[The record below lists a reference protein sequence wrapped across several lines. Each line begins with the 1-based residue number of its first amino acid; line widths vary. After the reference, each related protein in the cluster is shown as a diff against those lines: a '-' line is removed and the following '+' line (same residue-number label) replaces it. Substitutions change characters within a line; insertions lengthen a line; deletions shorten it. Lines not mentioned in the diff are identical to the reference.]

1 MKAQD
6 IKVGRHY
13 TDRYLGVVKILEV
26 NPIENDLRIS
36 TFDDSNTYGLI
47 VNEKGGHLFSL
58 SNGAMGLTETGSMK
72 ERLANGLSDALV
84 SRGKAKG
91 MLKKKSP
98 PVNTVGAAVWQA
110 LQSCSNP
117 YKVGFCHLMFMDEGN
132 KQVYDYIIQLGE
144 KIDLSRLDRDSNLLK
159 DLGVW

>member
-6 IKVGRHY
+6 IKVERYY

-26 NPIENDLRIS
+26 NPVDDNLRVEALNDI
-36 TFDDSNTYGLI
+36 NTYGLI
-47 VNEKGGHLFSL
+47 INDKGGLLFSL
-58 SNGAMGLTETGSMK
+58 SNGAKDLTETGSMK

-84 SRGKAKG
+84 SKGKDKG

-117 YKVGFCHLMFMDEGN
+117 YKVGFCHLMFMDDGN
-132 KQVYDYIIQLGE
+132 KEVYDYVVQLG
-144 KIDLSRLDRDSNLLK
+144 KQTDLSRLDRDSNLLK